1 MNAIQTHLEKLVT
14 TTSPS
19 YNRWTIL
26 LNKDRETL
34 QIILEQ
40 IDYSHIERI
49 HEPQIIRLIQQ
60 KAKSSYLCQNRSNL
74 LAWCQARLNILLPVS
89 TRRKQL
95 LARFFSYVFL
105 LGQFVYGGIFLL
117 SILTFVTFEFTLTE
131 RETSFFFFNI
141 WGAFITTR
149 VLSRLRK
156 RIKRVDLPPVLETKK
171 EWIFYSLGIVLCFLI
186 IPTVTGGGWDLLLA
200 DSRAISSILRIVA
213 YLISGILILY
223 LSGTDYII
231 RKPSHSSLFLLSVI
245 LQVIFVLVGII
256 VYSNQRHDIALFL
269 YIYAFVALMRSC
281 SLLAQNNFSYAPQFN
296 SPYAQFKRFKWRSGT
311 VFWASSLLTYLAS
324 LSQDDMI
331 PPIFIIIPLI
341 FSCIVWVFSMR
352 FPTGQISLDLPYIL
366 EGPSLIQ
373 TNGLLYQ
380 ISKEAKGTTNEI
392 ELHWQRIYL
401 AIRAIEE
408 KGILGAY
415 DENTI
420 LTTTMKPFCTFL
432 EHNQCTYLHQRFVA
446 LGLGNTFQTTVEAQ
460 QVLQQIRQTKLE
472 QLIEWEDLFIQQLP
486 LLHWLLYHYYRGH
499 HQNFK
504 LQTYLKMH

>member
-19 YNRWTIL
+19 YSRWAIL
-26 LNKDRETL
+26 LNKDR
-34 QIILEQ
+34 QILPSILEQ

-49 HEPQIIRLIQQ
+49 QDPQIIRLIQQ
-60 KAKSSYLCQNRSNL
+60 KATSCYQWQNRSRL
-74 LAWCQARLNILLPVS
+74 LSWCQARLNTLLPVS

-105 LGQFVYGGIFLL
+105 LGQFVYGSIFLL
-117 SILTFVTFEFTLTE
+117 SILTFVTFEFTLE
-131 RETSFFFFNI
+131 DRDVSFFFFNI

-149 VLSRLRK
+149 VLSRLRR

-171 EWIFYSLGIVLCFLI
+171 EWIFYSLGIVLCLLI
-186 IPTVTGGGWDLLLA
+186 IPTFTGGGWDLLLA
-200 DSRAISSILRIVA
+200 DARAISSILRIVA

-231 RKPSHSSLFLLSVI
+231 RKPSHISLFLLSVV

-256 VYSNQRHDIALFL
+256 VYSGQRHDIALFL
-269 YIYAFVALMRSC
+269 YIYAFVALIRSC

-311 VFWASSLLTYLAS
+311 IFWASSLLNYLAS

-341 FSCIVWVFSMR
+341 FSCIVWIFSMS
-352 FPTGQISLDLPYIL
+352 FSTNQISSDLPYIL
-366 EGPSLIQ
+366 EGPSLPR

-380 ISKEAKGTTNEI
+380 ISKEAKGATNDI

-415 DENTI
+415 DDKQV
-420 LTTTMKPFCTFL
+420 LTATMKPFCTFL
-432 EHNQCTYLHQRFVA
+432 EHNQCTYLHQGFVA
-446 LGLGNTFQTTVEAQ
+446 LGLGNAIESIEEAQ

-499 HQNFK
+499 RQNFK
-504 LQTYLKMH
+504 LQAYFTM